1 MSGHSKWS
9 TIKRAKEANDA
20 KKGALFTKLARAITI
35 AAKGGGADPDMNMKL
50 RFAVEKARQ
59 SNMPKENIERA
70 IEKGVGEGGVQMQ
83 EMVYEGYGPL
93 GVPIVV
99 EAATDNKNRTA
110 QEIKNLFERGGGTL
124 GAPGS
129 VSFQFERTGQLVLEK
144 GDDPEGR
151 MLELIDLGA
160 EDLEEAEDADCVCI
174 INHGKVVALGSPAEI
189 KSKLV
194 EEYVLMNAK
203 NKDQLEKELKKLKL
217 KFQWHRSDRMDR
229 EGFRIDVEGKM
240 NAQQVIQM
248 IKTPLSGLRIHNP
261 SLERAYLE
269 IVNSD
274 KISG

>member
-1 MSGHSKWS
+1 M
-9 TIKRAKEANDA
+9 KRKLEIIRSLMHQPEV
-20 KKGALFTKLARAITI
+20 LFLDEPTTGL
-35 AAKGGGADPDMNMKL
+35 DPES
-50 RFAVEKARQ
+50 R
-59 SNMPKENIERA
+59 
-70 IEKGVGEGGVQMQ
+70 
-83 EMVYEGYGPL
+83 
-93 GVPIVV
+93 
-99 EAATDNKNRTA
+99 
-110 QEIKNLFERGGGTL
+110 KNLWDYL
-124 GAPGS
+124 VS
-129 VSFQFERTGQLVLEK
+129 VRKKDQITVFLTTHY
-144 GDDPEGR
+144 
-151 MLELIDLGA
+151 
-160 EDLEEAEDADCVCI
+160 LEEAEDADCVCI